1 MKETDVVEHFTR
13 WLEHDDW
20 TIRPTVDFADVVAE
34 REGITLFAEAKGTT
48 SSPGLDV
55 DTAYG
60 QLLRKIDPNQSKHCY
75 ALVVPL
81 SARRP
86 AERVSPQVRALLNIA
101 LYVVAD
107 DGTVQA
113 T

>member
-1 MKETDVVEHFTR
+1 MKESDVVEHFTR
-13 WLEHDDW
+13 WLEHCGW
-20 TIRPTVDFADVVAE
+20 SIRPAVDFADVVAE
-34 REGITLFAEAKGTT
+34 RDGITMIAEAKGTT
-48 SSPGLDV
+48 TSPGLNV

-60 QLLRKIDPNQSKHCY
+60 QLLRKIGPDQAKHCY

-86 AERVSPQVRALLNIA
+86 AERVRAQVRALLNIA
-101 LYVVAD
+101 VYLVAD
-107 DGTVQA
+107 DGTVDA